1 MNYKQFKKV
10 NALAA
15 AFISATV
22 AIAVVNN
29 NLILAI
35 AGVSIGVLFLLLVK
49 KTTKAVLVD
58 ERIQNISGQAAR
70 LTYTIVTVV
79 LAFLS
84 LVLIM
89 IGRKA
94 TPPQSSIEMLGTIFS
109 YIALFNLALYSVSY
123 KYLSKKYG
131 EEDNE

>member
-1 MNYKQFKKV
+1 MNYKQFKKI
-10 NALAA
+10 NALTA

-22 AIAVVNN
+22 AMAVINN
-29 NLILAI
+29 NLILAL
-35 AGVSIGVLFLLLVK
+35 AGISIGMLFLILMK
-49 KTTKAVLVD
+49 KTTKAVLID
-58 ERIQNISGQAAR
+58 ERIRNISGQAAR
-70 LTYTIVTVV
+70 LTHAIVTIV

-94 TPPQSSIEMLGTIFS
+94 TPPQSSIEMLGTTFS
-109 YIALFNLALYSVSY
+109 YIVLFNLALYSISY

-131 EEDNE
+131 ETDDE